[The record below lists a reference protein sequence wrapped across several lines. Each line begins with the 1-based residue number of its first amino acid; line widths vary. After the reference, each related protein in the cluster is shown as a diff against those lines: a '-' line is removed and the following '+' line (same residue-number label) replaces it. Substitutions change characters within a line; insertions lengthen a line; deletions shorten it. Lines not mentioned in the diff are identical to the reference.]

1 MAGSVLSN
9 SGRKGRER
17 CGKKAVKDLD
27 DFTDILRIDQNC
39 ILCIAS
45 YVTTYRCANISVN
58 VIRAIQKV
66 EEAIEVAFLDRLPRY
81 KDSIIIFI
89 KCRVYGRNSMT
100 YIYYWNHVLRFFA
113 SVACLRFRVGQ

>member
-58 VIRAIQKV
+58 VIRAIQK
-66 EEAIEVAFLDRLPRY
+66 IE
-81 KDSIIIFI
+81 K
-89 KCRVYGRNSMT
+89 T
-100 YIYYWNHVLRFFA
+100 VL
-113 SVACLRFRVGQ
+113 SLR